1 MPTIH
6 LPVRRAAMIAR
17 WKPVHLGHAV
27 VLRTLSG
34 ICEELVIGL
43 GSSNIVD
50 ARSPFS
56 ASESEEM
63 IRRVLGARPGL
74 SFQALPDLFDGPRW
88 RAMVI
93 EKLPSVDLLFTGNRY
108 VRDLLKEHFHVLHP
122 VQLLS
127 EDQRVALTAS
137 QVRAAMGRG
146 EDWRPLVPPEVA
158 TYLDTEGIAERVIC
172 RWGAALAD
180 PESGLS
186 TDPKPEQPRKA

>member
-27 VLRTLSG
+27 VLRALSG

-50 ARSPFS
+50 ARSPFTVT
-56 ASESEEM
+56 ESEEM
-63 IRRVLGARPGL
+63 VRRVLGPRAGL
-74 SFQALPDLFDGPRW
+74 SFEALPDLFDGPRW
-88 RAMVI
+88 RAMVV
-93 EKLPSVDLLFTGNRY
+93 EKFRGIDLLFTGNRY
-108 VRDLLKEHFHVLHP
+108 VRDLLRHDFQVLHP

-127 EDQRVALTAS
+127 DTERVALSAT

-146 EDWRPLVPPEVA
+146 EDWRALVPPEVRS
-158 TYLDTEGIAERVIC
+158 YLENEGIADRVIS
-172 RWGAALAD
+172 RWGPMLASPD
-180 PESGLS
+180 SGVS
-186 TDPKPEQPRKA
+186 TDPKPG